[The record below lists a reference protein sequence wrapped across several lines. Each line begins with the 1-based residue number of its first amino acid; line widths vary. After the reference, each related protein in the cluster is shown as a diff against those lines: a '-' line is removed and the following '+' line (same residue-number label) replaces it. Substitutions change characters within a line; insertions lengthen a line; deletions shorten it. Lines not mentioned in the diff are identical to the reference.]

1 MQKLAAEKLHGGAST
16 KSKLRLVLPVTN
28 IHFWGMRL
36 SPAFVLSLVFVF
48 CAFAAEQASAQSR
61 NYRVEPSSVPNIMV
75 DEPETPVTR
84 QRLERSQ
91 KDVQDKHHTNK
102 EAERRVKIPRG
113 SADVVPR
120 VSSTGGLPRTPL
132 LMQPPAVAPYNPPPV
147 NNPSDRV
154 MQLNQSFPLNRGLG
168 NNPTDRDSYLR
179 YNLNR

>member
-1 MQKLAAEKLHGGAST
+1 
-16 KSKLRLVLPVTN
+16 
-28 IHFWGMRL
+28 MRL
-36 SPAFVLSLVFVF
+36 SPAFVLSLVLVF
-48 CAFAAEQASAQSR
+48 CAFAAEQASAQSK

-75 DEPETPVTR
+75 DETETPVTR

-102 EAERRVKIPRG
+102 AERRVKIPRG
-113 SADVVPR
+113 SANFVPP

-132 LMQPPAVAPYNPPPV
+132 LMQPPAVAPYNPPPI
-147 NNPSDRV
+147 NNPSDRI